1 MALNRSDSIGE
12 PLDIRAEMAGDTT
25 RGMDHEQTSQIRLFS
40 RAIASHRQGPPRCCS
55 LRDEGKDEGVA
66 VGIDKGNAEGL
77 SGGFDYRLGC
87 DQVEKLR

>member
-1 MALNRSDSIGE
+1 MFPDRLLE
-12 PLDIRAEMAGDTT
+12 PRWQAILRVAWTT
-25 RGMDHEQTSQIRLFS
+25 SRQVKSGSFS

>member
-1 MALNRSDSIGE
+1 MLE
-12 PLDIRAEMAGDTT
+12 PRWPFDTRCMST
-25 RGMDHEQTSQIRLFS
+25 SKTSQIGCLS

>member
-1 MALNRSDSIGE
+1 MA
-12 PLDIRAEMAGDTT
+12 IRYALYE
-25 RGMDHEQTSQIRLFS
+25 HEQDKSNRLLGPCNRFS
-40 RAIASHRQGPPRCCS
+40 RQGPPRRCGS